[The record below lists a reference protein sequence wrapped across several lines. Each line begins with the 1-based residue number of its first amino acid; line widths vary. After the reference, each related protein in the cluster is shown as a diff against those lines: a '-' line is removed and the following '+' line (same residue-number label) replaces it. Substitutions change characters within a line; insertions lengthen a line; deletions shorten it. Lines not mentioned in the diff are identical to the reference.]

1 MYRTYAVRRAK
12 SIRASIPGSSIG
24 LTVHSGAVLAILGTD
39 APLGVDLF
47 LLVQVA
53 ALPLMGVSIV
63 MASKGRI
70 RVHAAL
76 MLTAFASFLI
86 SLIAFEWTVRTM
98 ADKPPIPRMALTI
111 HLCFALPALILW
123 CLQLARSKRATAS
136 PAPHRRL
143 GRVVFGLL
151 TVTVG
156 TGIWVYSAMFG

>member
-1 MYRTYAVRRAK
+1 
-12 SIRASIPGSSIG
+12 
-24 LTVHSGAVLAILGTD
+24 VLAILGTD

-47 LLVQVA
+47 LVVQVA

-63 MASKGRI
+63 MASKGKI

-76 MLTAFASFLI
+76 MLTAFASFIL

-98 ADKPPIPRMALTI
+98 ADKPPIPRTALAI

-123 CLQLARSKRATAS
+123 CVQLARSKRALTA
-136 PAPHRRL
+136 PARHRRL
-143 GRVVFGLL
+143 GRIVFGLL
-151 TVTVG
+151 AATVG